1 MDKEIN
7 LTIAVP
13 SKVYLEEKVASVIV
27 PAVRAAVNILPS
39 RAPSVFVLDFGVLEI
54 LNEDSSLRKRYF
66 VQSGMAEVAGN
77 DCKVMVQGIVPFED
91 IDVRAAQRQ
100 VEQAQNEQ
108 EKLFYQMILDYQ
120 KGIRKRYLRTLNLF
134 SRKSGHQKTYDEVIS
149 EIKYDIDELRKKNDE
164 KDVSEDKGEQ

>member
-1 MDKEIN
+1 MDNEIN
-7 LTIAVP
+7 LTNAVP
-13 SKVYLEEKVASVIV
+13 SKIYLEEKVASVIV

-54 LNEDSSLRKRYF
+54 LNDNGGVKKRYF

-77 DCKVMVQGIVPFED
+77 NCKVMVQGIVPFEEVD
-91 IDVRAAQRQ
+91 LRAAQKQ
-100 VEQAQNEQ
+100 IETAENEQ

-120 KGIRKRYLRTLNLF
+120 KGIRRRYLRTLNMF

-149 EIKYDIDELRKKNDE
+149 EIKYSIDELRKKNDE
-164 KDVSEDKGEQ
+164 KDILDDEG

>member
-1 MDKEIN
+1 MDNEIN

-13 SKVYLEEKVASVIV
+13 SKIYLEEKVASVIV

-54 LNEDSSLRKRYF
+54 LNDNGGVKKRYF

-77 DCKVMVQGIVPFED
+77 NCKVMVQGIVPFEEVD
-91 IDVRAAQRQ
+91 LRAAQKQ
-100 VEQAQNEQ
+100 IETAENEQ

-120 KGIRKRYLRTLNLF
+120 KGIRRRYLRTLNMF

-149 EIKYDIDELRKKNDE
+149 EIKYSIDELRKKNDE
-164 KDVSEDKGEQ
+164 KDILDDEG

>member
-1 MDKEIN
+1 MDNEIN

-13 SKVYLEEKVASVIV
+13 SKIYLEEKVASVIV

-54 LNEDSSLRKRYF
+54 LNDNGGVKKRYF

-77 DCKVMVQGIVPFED
+77 NCKVMVQGIVPFEEVD
-91 IDVRAAQRQ
+91 LRAAQKQ
-100 VEQAQNEQ
+100 IETAENEQ

-120 KGIRKRYLRTLNLF
+120 KGIRRRYLRTLNMF

-149 EIKYDIDELRKKNDE
+149 EIKYSIDELRKKNDE
-164 KDVSEDKGEQ
+164 KDILDDQGE

>member
-1 MDKEIN
+1 MDNEIN

-13 SKVYLEEKVASVIV
+13 SKIYLEEKVASVIV

-54 LNEDSSLRKRYF
+54 LNDNGGVEKRYF

-77 DCKVMVQGIVPFED
+77 NCKVMVQGIVPFEEVD
-91 IDVRAAQRQ
+91 LRAAQKQ
-100 VEQAQNEQ
+100 IETAENEQ

-120 KGIRKRYLRTLNLF
+120 KGIRRRYLRTLNMF

-149 EIKYDIDELRKKNDE
+149 EIKYSIDELRKKNDE
-164 KDVSEDKGEQ
+164 KDILDDEG

>member
-1 MDKEIN
+1 MDNEIN

-13 SKVYLEEKVASVIV
+13 SKIYLEEKVASVIV

-54 LNEDSSLRKRYF
+54 LNDNGGVKKRYF

-77 DCKVMVQGIVPFED
+77 NCKVMVQGIVPFEEVD
-91 IDVRAAQRQ
+91 LRAAQKQ
-100 VEQAQNEQ
+100 IETAENEQ

-120 KGIRKRYLRTLNLF
+120 KGIRRRYLRTLNMF

-149 EIKYDIDELRKKNDE
+149 EIKYSIDELRKKNDE
-164 KDVSEDKGEQ
+164 KDILDDEGE